1 MRNGISTNRPLRKEP
16 RLAQVT
22 ADFIIGCILLCVMF
36 VCLVPM
42 WHTLMS
48 SLSGGQQLMAHEG
61 LAWKWITVDG
71 EPNFAGYAKTVT
83 FNNYAI
89 IKSYVITLIYA
100 ASNIIFGLVINIMG
114 AYVVF
119 RKPKAA
125 KAMTLFMLFTM
136 MFNGGLLPTYMVV
149 KRLGLVGT
157 PLSLVI
163 PSCTN
168 AMFVLL
174 TINAF
179 RQVPFSTVESAEMD
193 GAGHFTVMFR
203 VLLPQAMGLI
213 IVVMINTAIISWNSW
228 FEASIYVPSNPG
240 LWPLQLWIKQIVA
253 ENQNVINASVPD
265 WDKYLVSYAVILI
278 ATIPVLIAM
287 PFAQRQLQ
295 KGSLIGAVKG

>member
-1 MRNGISTNRPLRKEP
+1 
-16 RLAQVT
+16 
-22 ADFIIGCILLCVMF
+22 
-36 VCLVPM
+36 
-42 WHTLMS
+42 
-48 SLSGGQQLMAHEG
+48 
-61 LAWKWITVDG
+61 
-71 EPNFAGYAKTVT
+71 
-83 FNNYAI
+83 
-89 IKSYVITLIYA
+89 
-100 ASNIIFGLVINIMG
+100 
-114 AYVVF
+114 
-119 RKPKAA
+119 
-125 KAMTLFMLFTM
+125 MTLFMLFTM

-228 FEASIYVPSNPG
+228 FEASIYVPSN
-240 LWPLQLWIKQIVA
+240 
-253 ENQNVINASVPD
+253 
-265 WDKYLVSYAVILI
+265 SYNFV
-278 ATIPVLIAM
+278 
-287 PFAQRQLQ
+287 
-295 KGSLIGAVKG
+295 